1 MTDIMEKR
9 LDRVLA
15 DIEDYVMYSPSDKEL
30 EDKGHMTRAEMCNVE
45 VASGGIIYIMD
56 KDVRVL
62 IEAIKDLRADV
73 SRLDERRRIL
83 EKQIE
88 NIENFVWGEMA

>member
-1 MTDIMEKR
+1 MTDIMAKK

-15 DIEDYVMYSPSDKEL
+15 DIEDYVIYAPSDKEL
-30 EDKGHMTRAEMCNVE
+30 EDNGHMTRAEMCNVE
-45 VASGGIIYIMD
+45 VCSGGIIYIMD

-62 IEAIKDLRADV
+62 IEAIKELQNDV
-73 SRLDERRRIL
+73 ARLDERRRIL

-88 NIENFVWGEMA
+88 NIEAFAWGDLA